1 MGGKKPS
8 NRFIQDLL
16 TVMEGL
22 QRVGYVASKQ
32 VTSNKLVVS
41 IF

>member
-1 MGGKKPS
+1 MGGKKPG

-32 VTSNKLVVS
+32 VISNKLQVLIS
-41 IF
+41 